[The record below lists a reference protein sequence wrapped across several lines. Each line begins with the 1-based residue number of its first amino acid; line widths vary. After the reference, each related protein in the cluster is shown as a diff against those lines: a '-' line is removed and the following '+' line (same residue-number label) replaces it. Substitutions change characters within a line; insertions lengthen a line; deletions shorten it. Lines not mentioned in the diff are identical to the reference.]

1 MSCFFEN
8 LDEGFGRTPYK
19 MSYYKNKQIN
29 NYNKQKTAVQLGTRD
44 NGKIQEGKLIT
55 S

>member
-19 MSYYKNKQIN
+19 MSYSKNKQTNQPQQQTESCCSI
-29 NYNKQKTAVQLGTRD
+29 KCQR
-44 NGKIQEGKLIT
+44 
-55 S
+55 

>member
-19 MSYYKNKQIN
+19 MSYSKNKQTN
-29 NYNKQKTAVQLGTRD
+29 HNNKQKAAVQLSVRD
-44 NGKIQEGKLIT
+44 NSKIQEEELTK